1 MGREGDEFVWFVL
14 GAFSVFIV
22 PPLVP
27 LIVCRSLKL
36 AAHVSRV
43 RAYTSARDRR
53 AVGCG
58 VSLPFELPL
67 EVSLVRSQSAAGAGV
82 VLPSGG
88 GTCAM
93 RAPRPVRFT
102 PLLARLLLRSL

>member
-1 MGREGDEFVWFVL
+1 MCLLRAWTGRESDEFCVRFVL
-14 GAFSVFIV
+14 GASSVFIV

-53 AVGCG
+53 SVGCS

-67 EVSLVRSQSAAGAGV
+67 DVSLVRSQSAAGAGV
-82 VLPSGG
+82 VL
-88 GTCAM
+88 
-93 RAPRPVRFT
+93 RF
-102 PLLARLLLRSL
+102 AAAGR

>member
-1 MGREGDEFVWFVL
+1 MGREGDVLCVWFAL
-14 GAFSVFIV
+14 GASSVFIV

-53 AVGCG
+53 SVGCG

-67 EVSLVRSQSAAGAGV
+67 EVSPVRSQSAACAGV
-82 VLPSGG
+82 VLLSG
-88 GTCAM
+88 
-93 RAPRPVRFT
+93 RVRWTDFL
-102 PLLARLLLRSL
+102 PEQFAN